1 MPAPSLWRKLI
12 RGFDWPL
19 AAVILAVIAVGL
31 VNLYS
36 ATAVNQRPLFT
47 KQLWA
52 FGLGLGCFTA
62 AALFDY
68 RSYNRLAYFAYA
80 GGIALLLVVLVFGH
94 KVNGARRW
102 FDLGFFRLQPS
113 ELMKVF
119 MLGAMA
125 KFLHEDPTPHDRSL
139 RYLGIGMAM
148 ALPPMVLVLA
158 EPDLGT
164 ALIIFLASFTMLL
177 VAKLKAWHLGALT
190 AVGLVLTPIV
200 WLLLLK
206 PYQRNRIL
214 IFLDPDRDPSGAGW
228 HARQSIFAIG
238 SGRLTG
244 KGLLHGT
251 QNQLQFLPEHWTDFP
266 FSVLG
271 EEWGFLG
278 GLLLLTLYLFL
289 ILWAIKLAHEARDRF
304 GSMLCIGVAALLFWH
319 VFINIGMVSGVLPV
333 VGVTLPLV
341 SYGGSSVITMM
352 IAVGLLMNVSIR
364 RWAY

>member
-1 MPAPSLWRKLI
+1 MPGPSPWRKLI

-19 AAVILAVIAVGL
+19 AGVILTIIAIGL

-36 ATAVNQRPLFT
+36 ATAVNQRPLFS

-52 FGLGLGCFTA
+52 FALGGGLFVA
-62 AALFDY
+62 AALVDY
-68 RSYNRLAYFAYA
+68 RAYNRLAYVAYA
-80 GGIALLLVVLVFGH
+80 VGLVALVAVLVFGH

-102 FDLGFFRLQPS
+102 FDLGFIRLQPS
-113 ELMKVF
+113 ELMKIF
-119 MLGAMA
+119 MIGAMA
-125 KFLHEDPTPHDRSL
+125 KFLHEDPTPSDRSL
-139 RYLGIGMAM
+139 KYLGVGMAM
-148 ALPPMVLVLA
+148 ALPPMALILA

-164 ALIIFLASFTMLL
+164 ALIIFFASFTMLL
-177 VAKLKAWHLGALT
+177 VAKLRLWHVGALT
-190 AVGLVLTPIV
+190 AFGILVTPII
-200 WLLLLK
+200 WLGLLK

-278 GLLLLTLYLFL
+278 GLFLLALYLFL
-289 ILWAIKLAHEARDRF
+289 ILWAVKLAQEARDRF
-304 GSMLCIGVAALLFWH
+304 GSMMCIGVAALLFWH

-341 SYGGSSVITMM
+341 SYGGSSVITMLV
-352 IAVGLLMNVSIR
+352 AVGLLMNVSIR